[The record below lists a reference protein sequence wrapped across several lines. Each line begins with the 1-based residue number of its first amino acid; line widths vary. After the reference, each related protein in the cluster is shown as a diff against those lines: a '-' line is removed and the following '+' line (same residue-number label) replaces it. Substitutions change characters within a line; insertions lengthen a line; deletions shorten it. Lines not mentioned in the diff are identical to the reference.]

1 MTDIEKTQ
9 QGIIYEKL
17 MDEID
22 TGVHA
27 VDSTGKTIIYN
38 VKMSEIENM
47 NAQEVLNKHISEVF
61 KFNEGQESTLENAL
75 SKGIESRNVKQTY
88 LNNKGIEITT
98 INNTFPVK
106 QNGTIVG
113 ALEVTKDITKL
124 ERMVQENMKRGH
136 RKYSFDSIIG
146 RSSEI
151 KEVIDQA
158 KRATRTS
165 SSILIIGETGTGKE
179 IFAQSIHNGSS
190 RSSGPFISQNCAALP
205 DSLIEGILFGTK
217 KGAFTGSEDRPGLF
231 EQAEG
236 GTLLLDE
243 INSLSPNLQSK
254 LLRAIQEKTIR
265 RVGDTKERE
274 TDIRLIATM
283 NEDPIDAVTE
293 GRLRKDLYYR
303 LSVVSLFIP
312 PLRDRKDDMKELV
325 DFFMNSYNELFQLN
339 VKEISDGV
347 QRFFQEYH
355 WPGNV
360 REVEHVIEGA
370 MNLITDEEK
379 IEEKHLPR
387 HLRKRLVVEEN
398 NNPQKNSKDLM
409 EIHIENCSL
418 KEYLFDKEKAYVK
431 KVLEQNDYHIKKT
444 ADTLGLSRQSL
455 QYRLK
460 KLGIKKI
467 RV

>member
-1 MTDIEKTQ
+1 MDI
-9 QGIIYEKL
+9 QGKHQDMIYENV
-17 MDEID
+17 MNHID
-22 TGVHA
+22 VGVHA
-27 VDSTGKTIIYN
+27 VDALGKTIIYN
-38 VKMSEIENM
+38 NKMSEIENM
-47 NAQEVLNKHISEVF
+47 NPQEVLHKHISDVF
-61 KFNEGQESTLENAL
+61 KFNKGQESTLERAL
-75 SKGIESRNVKQTY
+75 SEGMESRNVKQSY

-106 QNGTIVG
+106 ENGTIVG
-113 ALEVTKDITKL
+113 ALEITKDITKL
-124 ERMVQENMKRGH
+124 ERMVQENMKRGN
-136 RKYSFDSIIG
+136 RKYSFDSVIG
-146 RSSEI
+146 RSAEM
-151 KEVIDQA
+151 KEVIEHA

-165 SSILIIGETGTGKE
+165 SSVLIIGETGTGKE

-190 RSSGPFISQNCAALP
+190 RSPGPFISQNCAALP

-303 LSVVSLFIP
+303 LSVVSIFIP
-312 PLRDRKDDMKELV
+312 PLRDRKDDIKELS
-325 DFFMNSYNELFQLN
+325 DYFIQSYNELFQLN
-339 VKEISDGV
+339 VKEISDEV
-347 QRFFQEYH
+347 RRFFEEYH

-370 MNLITDEEK
+370 MNMITDEEVM
-379 IEEKHLPR
+379 EESHLPL
-387 HLRKRLVVEEN
+387 HLRKRITIEKPNVQNNTFVEDAEIQEEN
-398 NNPQKNSKDLM
+398 RTLKD
-409 EIHIENCSL
+409 
-418 KEYLFDKEKAYVK
+418 YLFDKEKAYVK
-431 KVLEQNDYHIKKT
+431 KVLENHDYQVKK
-444 ADTLGLSRQSL
+444 AAEVLGLSRQSL

-460 KLGIKKI
+460 KLGIKKV